1 MRLYLVRHGATE
13 LNEKQVYQGWTDVD
27 LSAAGKAQCES
38 ARQKLRGVGFDVVV
52 SSPLQRAVKSA
63 QLISGAAR
71 DLIVTCEAFKE
82 ICFGVWE
89 GLSYQEAER
98 LDPREWRSWC
108 ADWRNYAPPRGESF
122 GGFYQRVRRGWEE
135 LALVDC
141 EQTILLVGHAGP
153 LRVIAGILLNMRSE
167 DYWRLSFEC
176 GCYSLFESDH
186 GIPVLRKVN
195 C

>member
-1 MRLYLVRHGATE
+1 MRLYMVRHGATE

-27 LSAAGKAQCES
+27 LSAAGQAQCEA
-38 ARQKLRGVGFDVVV
+38 ARQKLHGVGFDAVV
-52 SSPLQRAVKSA
+52 SSPLRRAVKSA
-63 QLISGAAR
+63 QLISGVAR
-71 DLIVTCEAFKE
+71 DRIVTSEAFKE
-82 ICFGVWE
+82 IGFGVWE
-89 GLSYQEAER
+89 GLSYQEVKR
-98 LDPREWRSWC
+98 LYPREWRSWC
-108 ADWRNYAPPRGESF
+108 ADWRNYTPPRGESF

-135 LALVDC
+135 LALVDR
-141 EQTILLVGHAGP
+141 EQTILFVGHAGP